1 MVLWIGSDARS
12 RILRQHSRT
21 INNAVCLTSLQVN
34 ERTGGFNP
42 SVIFQGKVMHRI
54 GPISHTAGE
63 TPHYA
68 QLYVLDSDME
78 STQRFANMNVPASLS
93 RNQRN
98 VLKQVLEIVQRCLH
112 DVNPF
117 IHDFKQI
124 MEIPGS
130 DLAGGKI
137 VISAKGP
144 ASVCGVFI
152 NEKFNE
158 RSFQVEK
165 FSVFSMIRL
174 ADRIVAKN
182 GYELS
187 FL

>member
-1 MVLWIGSDARS
+1 M
-12 RILRQHSRT
+12 
-21 INNAVCLTSLQVN
+21 CLTSLQVN
-34 ERTGGFNP
+34 ERIGGFNP

-130 DLAGGKI
+130 DLANGKI
-137 VISAKGP
+137 VISAKGKDTLISCQHFYIF
-144 ASVCGVFI
+144 AYI
-152 NEKFNE
+152 DIYL
-158 RSFQVEK
+158 QVQQTHMKEDT
-165 FSVFSMIRL
+165 ICRQT
-174 ADRIVAKN
+174 
-182 GYELS
+182 
-187 FL
+187 